1 MTPIKTTLSAVA
13 FALAGFA
20 AHANAA
26 VQHTGGDE
34 RTCFQLAPKVAEN
47 GSDKTPLVMWIES
60 RGQMVA
66 EGGSEHTRVGVAGH
80 QQSRV

>member
-1 MTPIKTTLSAVA
+1 MTSIKATLSAVA

-20 AHANAA
+20 VHANAA
-26 VQHTGGDE
+26 VQQSCADD
-34 RTCFQLAPKVAEN
+34 RACFQLAPTVAEN

-66 EGGSEHTRVGVAGH
+66 EGGSEHTRAGMAGER
-80 QQSRV
+80 QSRV

>member
-1 MTPIKTTLSAVA
+1 MTSIKTTLSAVA

-20 AHANAA
+20 VHANAA
-26 VQHTGGDE
+26 VQKTVADDCA
-34 RTCFQLAPKVAEN
+34 CFQLAPEVAEN

-66 EGGSEHTRVGVAGH
+66 EGGSEHTRAGMAGD